1 MDQDVPEH
9 RHKPGDGSSG
19 GRKPA
24 NRKARPD
31 GRPFNSP
38 RPDGQGGGRFEGPRP
53 EGQRFDGPRSDG
65 PRFDGP
71 RREGSSGERPRFQAP
86 RFQGPRP
93 ASRGD
98 FDSRGSQGFEGPR
111 QDAPRSDGPV
121 PYRAPGGQR
130 SFGPRPGGGAGRPES
145 GAPRSGG
152 SGYGAPRPGG
162 FRGGP
167 RPGGY
172 RSDGPRSD
180 GPRPG
185 APRPGGFRPGPGGFR
200 AGPRPGGFRPDAPRP
215 DAPRPDFDAGADRD
229 SGPAQAPRREWQP
242 SREWTPQPPRP
253 ARGGFGGPR
262 QGFTPRPGFAPRP
275 GFTPRPP
282 AGDAGEGDGNEAP
295 REYRP
300 SRGPVGR
307 PGGFGGP
314 RPAGPRPGGFGGPRR
329 SGPPGARPSF
339 DNAGPRSGFR
349 AGEDSEQPS
358 RSGFGFGAGRPDD
371 ARPENVTPDGEYDE
385 TAGFDAAPDQPD
397 DAEFAGESEFSGET
411 EFADTPDLGADTDSD
426 RDSMSEAGP
435 AEVSP
440 VPFSSSPRPR
450 PARPPMRPDFRARSG
465 GYQDRRPA
473 GPAGAPAWTPRT
485 PLGPPPADIIGEDEE
500 LIAGRHPVEEAF
512 IAHRKAIRL
521 LVVPQRRL
529 ALEKLVLHATNLRI
543 PIVEVEGGTLTSWA
557 GFDGHQGIALV
568 TDKRKFAGLDDILAR
583 AIERKEA
590 PFVLVLDS
598 LEDPQNF
605 GSLLR
610 TAEATGVHGVIYPV
624 RHQAPLS
631 AAAVKASAG
640 AVEHLL
646 LVPVEDLAEA
656 LTDLHVRGLRVIG
669 SDADAPLTARQA
681 DLRGPVVIVVGS
693 EGQGLGPAVRRRCDT
708 VVRIPMRGHIESLNA
723 AVAGSILLYEAS
735 SQRGGEKPTVG
746 PEPGTEPVSFAPEF
760 VGDVP
765 APVAE
770 AAVVAEAPPTA
781 EVELSA
787 AADVAAEP
795 APKAKPK
802 RRATAKTAAGEAKP
816 VADDDALLPG
826 APASAP
832 PDTDPAE

>member
-1 MDQDVPEH
+1 M
-9 RHKPGDGSSG
+9 
-19 GRKPA
+19 
-24 NRKARPD
+24 
-31 GRPFNSP
+31 
-38 RPDGQGGGRFEGPRP
+38 
-53 EGQRFDGPRSDG
+53 
-65 PRFDGP
+65 
-71 RREGSSGERPRFQAP
+71 
-86 RFQGPRP
+86 
-93 ASRGD
+93 
-98 FDSRGSQGFEGPR
+98 
-111 QDAPRSDGPV
+111 
-121 PYRAPGGQR
+121 
-130 SFGPRPGGGAGRPES
+130 
-145 GAPRSGG
+145 
-152 SGYGAPRPGG
+152 
-162 FRGGP
+162 
-167 RPGGY
+167 
-172 RSDGPRSD
+172 
-180 GPRPG
+180 
-185 APRPGGFRPGPGGFR
+185 
-200 AGPRPGGFRPDAPRP
+200 
-215 DAPRPDFDAGADRD
+215 
-229 SGPAQAPRREWQP
+229 
-242 SREWTPQPPRP
+242 
-253 ARGGFGGPR
+253 
-262 QGFTPRPGFAPRP
+262 
-275 GFTPRPP
+275 
-282 AGDAGEGDGNEAP
+282 
-295 REYRP
+295 
-300 SRGPVGR
+300 PVGE
-307 PGGFGGP
+307 F
-314 RPAGPRPGGFGGPRR
+314 
-329 SGPPGARPSF
+329 
-339 DNAGPRSGFR
+339 
-349 AGEDSEQPS
+349 
-358 RSGFGFGAGRPDD
+358 
-371 ARPENVTPDGEYDE
+371 DE
-385 TAGFDAAPDQPD
+385 TAGFDAAPEQPD
-397 DAEFAGESEFSGET
+397 DAEFAATSEFADESEFVGES
-411 EFADTPDLGADTDSD
+411 EFADTPDIGADTDSD
-426 RDSMSEAGP
+426 ADSVASSGSVEPPAGP
-435 AEVSP
+435 ADAGAGP
-440 VPFSSSPRPR
+440 VEWQPRPR

-473 GPAGAPAWTPRT
+473 GPVGAAPWTART
-485 PLGPPPADIIGEDEE
+485 PLGPPPSDIIGPDEE

-735 SQRGGEKPTVG
+735 SQRGGEKPLVG
-746 PEPGTEPVSFAPEF
+746 PEPGTEPVSFAPES
-760 VGDVP
+760 VDEE
-765 APVAE
+765 PV
-770 AAVVAEAPPTA
+770 VVAEALPAALA
-781 EVELSA
+781 EALP
-787 AADVAAEP
+787 AAEP
-795 APKAKPK
+795 APAAEAVAATEPAADPAPKAKAK
-802 RRATAKTAAGEAKP
+802 RRATAKPAAGEAP
-816 VADDDALLPG
+816 LATDDEALLPG

-832 PDTDPAE
+832 PNTDPAE